1 MVLIFPTVV
10 IGLEAIY
17 GRSYAELI
25 ALGTASFVTFG
36 IFSLPAG
43 WLADRWSRRNM
54 MAVFYFGCGV
64 SLFGAALAPNL
75 VWLAVALA
83 ALGMFAA
90 IYHPVGTAMLI
101 EQATTRGR
109 SLAFNG
115 VCGNLGVA
123 FAAGITALLAS
134 VIGWRG
140 AFVVPAVICILTGI
154 AYLRLVPD
162 NHHRSIK
169 RDQTPDVRLAAW
181 IAVTVFCLFIVI
193 ALTAGLVFHI
203 VTVALPKIVD
213 ERLGDVSLI
222 LVGGLATLI
231 FVFGALA
238 QFAMGRLVEKFPLHI
253 LFAAV
258 AFLQFAGVLWAAY
271 ATGIT
276 ILFALAAAIIGIY
289 AQVTVNDMV
298 IARYTADA
306 WRGRVFAV
314 RYFLTFLVSG
324 AAVSLIALLHGR
336 GGFDLVLAVTAV
348 IALGFVVATAVIA
361 VLVNGVEKERASV
374 AAAGGIKLRRHSP
387 VCNLR
392 LNRCNDLTR
401 PFFRLARPLFARAPS
416 GRLVSGF
423 LIRLA
428 RAALR
433 FRVPQTKDRGC
444 SSWQSAGETRRH
456 GFDSCRLLH
465 NEDSSVG

>member
-1 MVLIFPTVV
+1 MADAVATTSDPTRRISIGFINFAHAIDHYVVLIFPTVV

-36 IFSLPAG
+36 VFSLPAG

-64 SLFGAALAPNL
+64 SLFGVALAPNL

-140 AFVVPAVICILTGI
+140 AFVVPAAICMLTGI

-162 NHHRSIK
+162 NHHPSIK

-181 IAVTVFCLFIVI
+181 IAATVFGLFIVI

-222 LVGGLATLI
+222 VVGGLATLI

-276 ILFALAAAIIGIY
+276 VLFALAAAIIGIY

-374 AAAGGIKLRRHSP
+374 
-387 VCNLR
+387 
-392 LNRCNDLTR
+392 
-401 PFFRLARPLFARAPS
+401 
-416 GRLVSGF
+416 
-423 LIRLA
+423 
-428 RAALR
+428 
-433 FRVPQTKDRGC
+433 PQP
-444 SSWQSAGETRRH
+444 AE
-456 GFDSCRLLH
+456 
-465 NEDSSVG
+465 